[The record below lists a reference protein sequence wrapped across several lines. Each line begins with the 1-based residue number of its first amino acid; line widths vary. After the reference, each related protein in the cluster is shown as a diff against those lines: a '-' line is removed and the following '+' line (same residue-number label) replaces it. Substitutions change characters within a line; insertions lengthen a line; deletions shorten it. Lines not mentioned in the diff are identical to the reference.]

1 MPIAIPAG
9 TPTPTLAVSAV
20 AGSVRVRRGLLRG
33 GWGRL
38 LGLVVAVG
46 VLAAAI
52 LASILVGNYSVSVDD
67 VISAV
72 SAPPETDVD
81 RIVRHIRIPRTVAGL
96 MAGIALGIAGTVMQG
111 ITRNPLAGPGI
122 LGINSGAALAVV
134 LAMAVFGVTTAG
146 GFVWF
151 AFAGAAVAA
160 VFVYSLGSLGMGG
173 ATPVKLALAGA
184 AFTAFVGAITS
195 AITLFDATTMNDFRF
210 WVVGSLTRADGTALV
225 SVAPFI
231 ATGVVAAVFTSRTL
245 NVLALGDDMARNLGT
260 RLWSARLAAALSV
273 VLLAGSATA
282 IAGPIGFIGLVVPHI
297 ARLITGPDYRWIMAW
312 TVVLAPALLLIADI
326 LGRTLVAPQQLQVGI
341 ITGLAGAPFFL
352 YLVRN
357 RKVSGL

>member
-1 MPIAIPAG
+1 MPVA
-9 TPTPTLAVSAV
+9 TPTSPLEAPVIARSRA
-20 AGSVRVRRGLLRG
+20 RRGLLRG
-33 GWGRL
+33 GRGRL
-38 LGLVVAVG
+38 LGLVVA
-46 VLAAAI
+46 LAGLAGAT
-52 LASILVGNYSVSVDD
+52 LASILIGNYSISIDD
-67 VISAV
+67 VFAAISR
-72 SAPPETDVD
+72 PPETDLD

-96 MAGIALGIAGTVMQG
+96 LAGTALGIAGAVMQG

-134 LAMAVFGVTTAG
+134 LAMTVFGVSTASG
-146 GFVWF
+146 YVWF
-151 AFAGAAVAA
+151 AFAGAAAAA
-160 VFVYSLGSLGMGG
+160 VFVYSLGSLGLGG

-195 AITLFDATTMNDFRF
+195 AITLFDATTLDDFRF
-210 WVVGSLTRADGTALV
+210 WVVGSLTRADSTALL

-231 ATGVVAAVFTSRTL
+231 AAGIFAAILTSRTL

-312 TVVLAPALLLIADI
+312 TLVLAPTLLLIADI
-326 LGRTLVAPQQLQVGI
+326 LGRILVTPQQLQVGI